1 MKVFRIA
8 AVFAL
13 LAGPAYAQTPHINLV
28 PEMKSQTPE
37 EKEREDAQQKA
48 YRDSLSKI
56 PDAKA
61 PSDPWGTVRSTEAPK
76 TTAKPKTRPAA
87 RKPRRIPADRRK
99 ISRSPSGGQASD
111 ADWSSNV
118 S

>member
-8 AVFAL
+8 ALFAL

-28 PEMKSQTPE
+28 PEVKSQTPE

-76 TTAKPKTRPAA
+76 TPAKPKTRTGSAQT
-87 RKPRRIPADRRK
+87 KADTR
-99 ISRSPSGGQASD
+99 
-111 ADWSSNV
+111 
-118 S
+118 